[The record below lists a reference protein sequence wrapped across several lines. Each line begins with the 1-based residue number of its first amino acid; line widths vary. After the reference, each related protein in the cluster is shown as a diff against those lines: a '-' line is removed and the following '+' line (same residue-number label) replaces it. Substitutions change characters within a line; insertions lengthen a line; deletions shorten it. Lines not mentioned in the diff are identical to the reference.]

1 MREPNRVAESGS
13 NQAPGPRVAAE
24 AGRVSIA
31 TMASR
36 ILGLAREQV
45 MAAFFGAGLATD
57 AFNVAFRVPNLLR
70 DLFAEGALSAAF
82 VPTFTG
88 TDHKSGR
95 AEALRLGAQVMNALA
110 LALLLVTIVGW
121 FIAPWLVPLLA
132 PGFASVPG
140 KLELTIK
147 LSRIM
152 LPFLMFVALAAAAMG
167 MLNAVRQFTVPA
179 LAPLFLNLG
188 MIVVGVGL
196 IPVFRAFGQPPILA
210 MAVGVLAGGLLQF
223 AVQLPALVKL
233 GWRPAWPPQLTHPGV
248 RRIAFLMVPATIG
261 LAATQLNIF
270 VNTILA
276 SQLVEGSVSW
286 LSYAFRLMQLPIGVF
301 GVALATVSLPTI
313 ARQAVENNLVAL
325 RATLSGAIR
334 LVFALTL
341 PATFGLWAL
350 SRPLV
355 QLLYQHGRFLPSD
368 TGQTADAL
376 VAYSLGL
383 SAYAAV
389 KVLVPTYYALGD
401 TKTPVVASFL
411 SVAVNLTGNLLL
423 MGPLGHVGL
432 ALSTSLTMLFNF
444 AQLSFYLRRRLKR
457 LEGRRMGTTFLKT
470 ALASAGMALLVRAVV
485 HASESYWVGGTIA
498 CAIVVFGGIALG
510 VGLTWAFFRLAR
522 VEELPELES
531 AMAGLGRKLGIGRP

>member
-1 MREPNRVAESGS
+1 MLSEASR
-13 NQAPGPRVAAE
+13 APEAAKAKPRVVAD

-36 ILGLAREQV
+36 VLGLAREQV
-45 MAAFFGAGLATD
+45 MAAFFGAGMATD

-82 VPTFTG
+82 IPTFTA
-88 TDHKSGR
+88 TDHKEGR
-95 AEALRLGAQVMNALA
+95 AEAWRLGAQVMNALA
-110 LALLLVTIVGW
+110 LALAVVTVLGWLCAPLLVGM
-121 FIAPWLVPLLA
+121 LA
-132 PGFASVPG
+132 PGFAAIPG
-140 KLELTIK
+140 KLELTIL
-147 LSRIM
+147 LSNVM
-152 LPFLMFVALAAAAMG
+152 LPFLLLVALAAAAMG

-188 MIVVGVGL
+188 MIVVGLLL
-196 IPVFRAFGQPPILA
+196 IPVFKAMGQPPILA
-210 MAVGVLAGGLLQF
+210 MAVGVLAGGFLQF
-223 AVQLPALVKL
+223 AVQVPALWKL
-233 GWRPAWPPQLTHPGV
+233 GWRPAWPPQLNHPGV
-248 RRIAFLMVPATIG
+248 RRIGFLMLPATIG

-276 SQLVEGSVSW
+276 SQLTQGSVSW

-301 GVALATVSLPTI
+301 GVALATVSLPTL
-313 ARQAVENNLVAL
+313 AKHAVENDVIGM
-325 RATLSGAIR
+325 RGTLSGAIR

-350 SRPLV
+350 SQPLV
-355 QLLYQHGRFLPSD
+355 KLLYQHGRFHAAD
-368 TGQTADAL
+368 TNQTAAAL
-376 VAYSLGL
+376 SAYCLGL
-383 SAYAAV
+383 CAYAAV

-401 TKTPVVASFL
+401 TRTPVVASFL

-444 AQLSFYLRRRLKR
+444 AQLSFYLRRKLRR
-457 LEGRRMGTTFLKT
+457 LEGRRMLSTFVKT
-470 ALASAGMALLVRAVV
+470 ASASAIMAVAIRAAVWG
-485 HASESYWVGGTIA
+485 SEAAWRGNTIV
-498 CAIVVFGGIALG
+498 CALVVFGGIA
-510 VGLTWAFFRLAR
+510 VGAALTWAFFRVLR

-531 AMAGLGRKLGIGRP
+531 AAAGLGRRLGLKAR

>member
-1 MREPNRVAESGS
+1 
-13 NQAPGPRVAAE
+13 
-24 AGRVSIA
+24 
-31 TMASR
+31 MASR

-45 MAAFFGAGLATD
+45 MAAFFGAGFATD

-82 VPTFTG
+82 IPTFTA
-88 TDHKSGR
+88 TDHNSGR
-95 AEALRLGAQVMNALA
+95 AEAWRLGAQVMNALA
-110 LALLLVTIVGW
+110 LALLFVTIVGW
-121 FIAPWLVPLLA
+121 FAMPWLVPLLA

-140 KLELTIK
+140 KLELTIL
-147 LSRIM
+147 LSRVM
-152 LPFLMFVALAAAAMG
+152 LPFLLLIAVAAATMG

-188 MIVVGVGL
+188 MIVVGLGL
-196 IPVFRAFGQPPILA
+196 IPVFRALGQPPILA
-210 MAVGVLAGGLLQF
+210 MAIGVLAGGFLQF
-223 AVQLPALVKL
+223 AVQVPALWKL

-248 RRIAFLMVPATIG
+248 RRIAFLMLPATIG

-276 SQLVEGSVSW
+276 SQLIEGSVSW

-325 RATLSGAIR
+325 RETVSGAIR

-355 QLLYQHGRFLPSD
+355 QLLYQHGRFHVSD
-368 TGQTADAL
+368 TNQTADAL
-376 VAYSLGL
+376 SAYCLGL
-383 SAYAAV
+383 CAYAAV

-401 TKTPVVASFL
+401 TRTPVVASFL

-444 AQLSFYLRRRLKR
+444 AQLSFYLRRKLKR
-457 LEGRRMGTTFLKT
+457 LEGKRMGTTFLKT
-470 ALASAGMALLVRAVV
+470 ALASAGMAAVIRGAV
-485 HASESYWVGGTIA
+485 WATERFWQGNTLA
-498 CAIVVFGGIALG
+498 CALVVFGSIALG
-510 VGLTWAFFRLAR
+510 AALTWAFFRMAR

-531 AMAGLGRKLGIGRP
+531 ALAGLGRKLGIGR